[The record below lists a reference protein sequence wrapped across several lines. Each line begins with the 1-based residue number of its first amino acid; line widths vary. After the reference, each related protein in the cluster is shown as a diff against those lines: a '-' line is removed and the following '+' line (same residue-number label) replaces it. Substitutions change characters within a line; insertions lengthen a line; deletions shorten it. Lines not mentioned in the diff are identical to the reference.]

1 MMINISNHRAEFDRA
16 WHRAEKLQAT
26 ADLLV
31 SDGHLF
37 KVPSASEKGKWHLV
51 EIFQNAEGDIV
62 AACDCL
68 GATAGRVC
76 YHIAAAARTFIQAT
90 DELNLLAA
98 CDNDVVM

>member
-16 WHRAEKLQAT
+16 WHRAEKLQAK

-37 KVPSASEKGKWHLV
+37 RVPSASEKGKWHLV